1 MQDKLVSIVTPLYN
15 GERFVRQTVESVL
28 AQTYPDWEM
37 VIVNDGSKDR
47 SEQIVREYAE
57 KDSRIRVFS
66 QPNGGSASARNHG
79 IREARGKYM
88 VFLDADDYWD
98 ATFLEEQL
106 RFLKE
111 KKASIV
117 CASCRRVDDSGKEV
131 LQPLIVPARIDY
143 KSLLRT
149 CSLTCLTTLIDREA
163 FHDVYFCEELRSL
176 RDDYVLWLS
185 LLKQTPCAYG
195 NPKVLAYYRLNS
207 NGVTANK
214 WKMIKPQFMAYYK
227 EEQLG
232 LIRSIYYLVH
242 WAVNGVMK
250 YRK

>member
-1 MQDKLVSIVTPLYN
+1 MQNKLVSIVTPLYN

-28 AQTYPDWEM
+28 SQTYPEWEM
-37 VIVNDGSKDR
+37 VIVNDGSKDK
-47 SEQIVREYAE
+47 SDQIVREYAE
-57 KDSRIRVFS
+57 KDCRIRVLS

-79 IREARGKYM
+79 IREARGRYM

-106 RFLKE
+106 RFMKE
-111 KKASIV
+111 KKAAIV
-117 CASCRRVDDSGKEV
+117 CASCRRVDNLGKEV
-131 LQPLIVPARIDY
+131 LQPFIVPARIGY
-143 KSLLRT
+143 KDLLRT

-163 FHDVYFCEELRSL
+163 FHDICFREELRSL

-185 LLKQTPCAYG
+185 LLKQVPYAYG
-195 NPKVLAYYRLNS
+195 NPKVLACYRLNS

-214 WKMIKPQFMAYYK
+214 WKMIKPQFMVYYK
-227 EEQLG
+227 VEQLG
-232 LIRSIYYLVH
+232 LMHSIYYLIH